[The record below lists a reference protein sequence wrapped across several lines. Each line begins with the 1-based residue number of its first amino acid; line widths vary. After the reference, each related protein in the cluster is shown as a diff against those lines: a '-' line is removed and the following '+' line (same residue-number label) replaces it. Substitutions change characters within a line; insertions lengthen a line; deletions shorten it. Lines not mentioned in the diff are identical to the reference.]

1 MVLCLVYFGYVTYP
15 CISDH
20 YLLVPCIL
28 TYKVTKDQYGIM
40 SGIFWLYDIPLYQ

>member
-1 MVLCLVYFGYVTYP
+1 MVLCLVYFGCMIYL

-20 YLLVPCIL
+20 YLLIL
-28 TYKVTKDQYGIM
+28 AYKVTKDQYSIM